1 MVDVNQRF
9 FIQCNI
15 FLENLWD
22 RTVWDRIYFTVKKK
36 KKRNEED
43 SPERKLYP
51 VIPEKRKKG
60 EADK

>member
-1 MVDVNQRF
+1 MVGVNQRF

-36 KKRNEED
+36 K
-43 SPERKLYP
+43 ERRRFSRTQ
-51 VIPEKRKKG
+51 VVSCHSREKKK
-60 EADK
+60 K

>member
-1 MVDVNQRF
+1 MVGVNQRF

-22 RTVWDRIYFTVKKK
+22 RTVWDRIYFIVKK

-51 VIPEKRKKG
+51 VIPEKRKKS